1 METSKRVRAKWDE
14 EKKKNNAMEVV
25 ANGLKFEDERV
36 SMHSREL
43 HPQNNANKQNAN
55 KKNKNNATRLQYG
68 VIPIRNKKCSI
79 ISKWNICD
87 ECASASEPAH
97 GT

>member
-1 METSKRVRAKWDE
+1 MKTRK
-14 EKKKNNAMEVV
+14 NAMEVV

-55 KKNKNNATRLQYG
+55 KKKTRTTQHAC
-68 VIPIRNKKCSI
+68 KKV
-79 ISKWNICD
+79 
-87 ECASASEPAH
+87 
-97 GT
+97 